1 MGQLSSEVQNYVA
14 LREALK
20 VEFAGIDDETLE
32 DTLEGITDVKTVV
45 AEVARSTLADEVMA
59 TALKQRIDEM
69 RERLARIEAGRE
81 RKRELALTALRQIG
95 VQKLVEPD
103 FTVSV
108 KIGAPLLDV
117 IDELRIPKEFWV
129 PQDPKLNRGALY
141 KALRAGTSVP
151 GALMDQGMPVLAI
164 RRT

>member
-108 KIGAPLLDV
+108 KIGAPLVDV